1 MERMTDEKLEIII
14 GNLLRAGV
22 ITSAIIVLLAGVVFV
37 VEHHSDSVDYSTF
50 HLERNDLRTIPGIVR
65 SAGALRP
72 DALIQFG
79 LLLLIATP
87 IARVAL
93 AALGFYLEG
102 DRTYVLVSLIV
113 LSILLVSIF
122 HAT

>member
-1 MERMTDEKLEIII
+1 MTDEKLEAII

-22 ITSAIIVLLAGVVFV
+22 LTSAVIVLLAGIVFV
-37 VEHHSDSVDYSTF
+37 GQHHADTVRYSTF
-50 HLERNDLRTIPGIVR
+50 HFESNGLRTINGIFH
-65 SAGALRP
+65 SAQSLRA
-72 DALIQFG
+72 DAFIQLG

-93 AALGFYLEG
+93 AAIGFYLQK
-102 DRTYVLVSLIV
+102 DRIYVAVSLIV
-113 LSILLVSIF
+113 FSILLFSII

>member
-14 GNLLRAGV
+14 GNLLRGGV
-22 ITSAIIVLLAGVVFV
+22 IASAIIVLLAGFVFV
-37 VEHHSDSVDYSTF
+37 VQHHVDTVNYSKF
-50 HLERNDLRTIPGIVR
+50 HLERSDLRTIGGILQ

-72 DALIQFG
+72 DALIQLG

-93 AALGFYLEG
+93 AAIGFYLEG
-102 DRTYVLVSLIV
+102 DSTYVVVSLIV

>member
-1 MERMTDEKLEIII
+1 MTDEKLEAII

-22 ITSAIIVLLAGVVFV
+22 LASALIVLLAGIVFV
-37 VEHHSDSVDYSTF
+37 GQHRGDIVSYSTF
-50 HLERNDLRTIPGIVR
+50 QMERSDLRTINGIFHSVG
-65 SAGALRP
+65 SLRA
-72 DALIQFG
+72 DAFIQLG

-93 AALGFYLEG
+93 AAIGFYLER
-102 DRTYVLVSLIV
+102 DRIYVAVSLIV
-113 LSILLVSIF
+113 LSILLFSII